1 MDWQEIMKISDPN
14 EAMKQIA
21 LKVDREKL
29 PVQEMEDQME
39 AYKRIHNVTVDEM
52 AYYPNGEQVVT
63 EELFWK

>member
-1 MDWQEIMKISDPN
+1 MDWQEIMGIKDPN

-21 LKVDREKL
+21 LKVEREEL
-29 PVQEMEDQME
+29 PVQEMEDWIE
-39 AYKRIHNVTVDEM
+39 EYKRLYNVTVDEM